1 LAIVSLTYGGTW
13 SITTRRVTFCQ
24 PGSAFKLEA
33 DSFPALFDGCEA
45 MALRSVQQQLCL
57 LGWIKVERP
66 DTNVQYYFGVERLV
80 LAAQRLLY
88 LKTPWLSQLV
98 NMRS

>member
-1 LAIVSLTYGGTW
+1 
-13 SITTRRVTFCQ
+13 
-24 PGSAFKLEA
+24 
-33 DSFPALFDGCEA
+33 